1 MPKNYY
7 SFLLRIFKVGSLH
20 NEQWLATL
28 QEPHTLKVFSFTNLD
43 LLHSFLVKLQNP
55 DLVGEDALELSG
67 TEEDGKIDK
76 D

>member
-7 SFLLRIFKVGSLH
+7 SFLLRVFKVGSSQDG
-20 NEQWLATL
+20 QWLATL

-43 LLHSFLVKLQNP
+43 LLHSFLLKLQNP

-67 TEEDGKIDK
+67 TEENGKIDE